1 MYQFKQRATISLI
14 IFSYAI
20 AVFAV
25 RNLSQFP
32 DQFSQNQF
40 QAVFYTLHY
49 LFSVAVG
56 TIASV
61 FFLSLESL
69 INLFTKKRFDIHA
82 IFQLYRKHGFTNSF
96 LRLQQYDAKN
106 QLRLVHSIIFQAL
119 LLVIMAY
126 AGMSSNSIAG
136 KVLIAGVALQIAYSQ
151 IRGLLYSKDLSL
163 WFWQI
168 GRVSRQV
175 QLTVIALLCLFT
187 FIGIIFLF

>member
-1 MYQFKQRATISLI
+1 MYRFKQRATISLI

-20 AVFAV
+20 AVFVV

-32 DQFSQNQF
+32 AQFSQNQS
-40 QAVFYTLHY
+40 QAVFYTLYY
-49 LFSVAVG
+49 LFSVTVG

-69 INLFTKKRFDIHA
+69 INLFTKNRFNLHA

-106 QLRLVHSIIFQAL
+106 QLRLVHSVIFQAL

-151 IRGLLYSKDLSL
+151 IQGLLYSKDLSL

-175 QLTVIALLCLFT
+175 QLIVIALLCLFT